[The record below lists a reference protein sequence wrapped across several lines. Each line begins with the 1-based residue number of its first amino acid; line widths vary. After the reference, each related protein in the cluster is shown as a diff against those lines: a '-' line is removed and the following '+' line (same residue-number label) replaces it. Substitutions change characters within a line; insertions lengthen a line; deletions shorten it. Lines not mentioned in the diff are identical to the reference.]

1 MLQGAIIQI
10 DVERDIDAPL
20 ADVFAR
26 VIDIPGYSSWLP
38 EESESRGGKLT
49 SSGPVGVGT
58 TYIDDTKHG
67 PEPGE
72 VVELE
77 EPTRVVFRQRFSK
90 LGLTLEEKL
99 HTYVLEA
106 TNGGTRVRYSFNW
119 KMRGPLRL
127 LERFGARVA
136 TKERNIVFDAL
147 KASFEQ

>member
-1 MLQGAIIQI
+1 MIEI
-10 DVERDIDAPL
+10 DIKRDIDAPL

-26 VIDIPGYSSWLP
+26 LIDIPGYASWLP
-38 EESESRGGKLT
+38 EKSESRGGKLT
-49 SSGPVGVGT
+49 SSGPVRVGT

-67 PEPGE
+67 PETGE

-90 LGLTLEEKL
+90 LGLTIEEKL

-106 TNGGTRVRYSFNW
+106 TNGGTSVHYRFNW

-127 LERFGARVA
+127 LEKFGARLA

>member
-1 MLQGAIIQI
+1 MIQI
-10 DVERDIDAPL
+10 DVERDIDAPR

-26 VIDIPGYSSWLP
+26 VIDIPGYASWLP
-38 EESESRGGKLT
+38 EESESRGGTLT
-49 SSGPVGVGT
+49 SSGPVKVGT

-67 PEPGE
+67 PEAGE

-90 LGLTLEEKL
+90 LGLTIEEKL

-106 TNGGTRVRYSFNW
+106 TNGGTRVHYRFNW

-136 TKERNIVFDAL
+136 TKERNIVMDAL